1 MPTNK
6 LMQSDLTEKI
16 IGAYYHVY
24 NSLGYGFLEKVY
36 ETALAYTLRKEG
48 IAVATQYPV
57 SVYFEEQHVGTYFAD
72 LIVAERVIVE
82 VKATAGLCS
91 ANEVQLLN
99 YLKATPVEVGLLL
112 NFGETPEFR
121 RKVFTNENKPHL
133 LQK

>member
-1 MPTNK
+1 MPTDK
-6 LMQSDLTEKI
+6 LIHGDLTEKI

-36 ETALAYTLRKEG
+36 ENALTHTLRKEG

-82 VKATAGLCS
+82 VKAAVGLS
-91 ANEVQLLN
+91 PANEAQLQN
-99 YLKATPVEVGLLL
+99 YLKATPIEVGLLL

-121 RKVFTNENKPHL
+121 RKIFSNEKKPHL
-133 LQK
+133 IKN